1 MDLNLGVTLGSF
13 FAGIVVGLTGMGGGA
28 LMMPMLVLGFGIPEI
43 KAVSCDVIAAT
54 IMKPVGAAVHLKH
67 GSVRRDLALWLVV
80 GSVPAALLS
89 PYLLQLL
96 NDAGHARALI
106 RPIIGGTL
114 LVAALA
120 MVAKMMLRR
129 ANGATTSLVGMP
141 VRPLPTVLIGAFG
154 GLVVGMTSVGSGSL
168 MLVLLMWLYPRMS
181 GSELVGTDLVQAVP
195 LVIAAGVGHLFFG
208 QVDWLLTLS
217 IVLGTVP
224 GIYLGARFS
233 AKAKDS
239 VIRPIIASV
248 LIALGLKLFGV
259 SNLVMGSA
267 AVAALVLLG
276 MRAQHEKRR
285 GAPAVAVPEAAVPE
299 AVAVPQASQCHD

>member
-1 MDLNLGVTLGSF
+1 
-13 FAGIVVGLTGMGGGA
+13 
-28 LMMPMLVLGFGIPEI
+28 
-43 KAVSCDVIAAT
+43 
-54 IMKPVGAAVHLKH
+54 
-67 GSVRRDLALWLVV
+67 
-80 GSVPAALLS
+80 
-89 PYLLQLL
+89 
-96 NDAGHARALI
+96 
-106 RPIIGGTL
+106 
-114 LVAALA
+114 
-120 MVAKMMLRR
+120 
-129 ANGATTSLVGMP
+129 
-141 VRPLPTVLIGAFG
+141 
-154 GLVVGMTSVGSGSL
+154 
-168 MLVLLMWLYPRMS
+168 MS